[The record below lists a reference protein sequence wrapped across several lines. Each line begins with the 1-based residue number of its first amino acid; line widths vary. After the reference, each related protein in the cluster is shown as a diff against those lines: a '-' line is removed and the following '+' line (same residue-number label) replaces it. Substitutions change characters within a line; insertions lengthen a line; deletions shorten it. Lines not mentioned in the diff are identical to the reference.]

1 MWFLGGTKELTGK
14 PALAI
19 ADKKKSE
26 KYINQKDYCELYC
39 SNQEFL
45 RNVMVPLLSD
55 LNWLTKKLLDFEDW
69 REVLNLKAKGHH
81 LTPKGKE
88 IIFKILAQ
96 MNNNRLSTNIV
107 EGKSIDRVQL
117 YKSIRSLLAE
127 GDTYSYVKNKSID
140 LLNEK
145 EVLLK
150 SFPSVYSCAKFLG
163 VNKYRVNQSLKLN
176 KMLIIEDRVFYVRE
190 K

>member
-1 MWFLGGTKELTGK
+1 
-14 PALAI
+14 
-19 ADKKKSE
+19 
-26 KYINQKDYCELYC
+26 
-39 SNQEFL
+39 
-45 RNVMVPLLSD
+45 
-55 LNWLTKKLLDFEDW
+55 
-69 REVLNLKAKGHH
+69 
-81 LTPKGKE
+81 
-88 IIFKILAQ
+88 

-107 EGKSIDRVQL
+107 EGESIDRVQL

-127 GDTYSYVKNKSID
+127 GDTNSYVKNKSID

-190 K
+190 R

>member
-1 MWFLGGTKELTGK
+1 
-14 PALAI
+14 
-19 ADKKKSE
+19 
-26 KYINQKDYCELYC
+26 
-39 SNQEFL
+39 
-45 RNVMVPLLSD
+45 MVPLLSD

-69 REVLNLKAKGHH
+69 REVLYLKAKGHH

-88 IIFKILAQ
+88 IILKIIAQ

-107 EGKSIDRVQL
+107 AGLSESIKRVQL
-117 YKSIRSLLAE
+117 YKGIRSLS
-127 GDTYSYVKNKSID
+127 GDDSYVKNKSLD

-150 SFPSVYSCAKFLG
+150 SFPSVYSCAKFWG

-176 KMLIIEDRVFYVRE
+176 KMLIIEGRVYYVRE
-190 K
+190 R